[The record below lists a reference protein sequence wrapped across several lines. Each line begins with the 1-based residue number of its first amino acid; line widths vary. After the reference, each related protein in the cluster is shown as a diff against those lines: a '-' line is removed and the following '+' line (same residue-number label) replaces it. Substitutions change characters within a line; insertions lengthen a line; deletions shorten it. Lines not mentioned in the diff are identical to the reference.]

1 MVLQLL
7 SKSLTIIVI
16 LNEVKDLKQ
25 NMKMKNIYKSAIIA
39 LMALGLSSCTSFL
52 DMSPTDKVSDKV
64 MWESTTNAEYHVNY
78 LYSYI
83 YDVLM
88 GQCVAGQT
96 EALTDM
102 LKYGSYN
109 YNALCYIPSEIAYG
123 AATTLTAG
131 YVDSYLGYW
140 GSWYTGIS
148 KVNKAIVSLRKYGQM
163 SDQDKLRLEAEM
175 KFMRAFLYFDL
186 MKRYKEIIIYDE
198 NLDAYAKDKA
208 VSSEAEGWDLIQADL
223 EYAAENLP
231 ERTAS
236 KGRLDKGMAWGFMTR
251 AMLYAERWDLVK
263 TAAVE
268 VEKLGY
274 ALEADYQDGYMKPI
288 GSGNKEAIIQY
299 QFDRANDVTHSYDFY
314 YTPGGD
320 FSINKETGGGYGTPT
335 QEMVESYELATGGF
349 PDWTPWHDVTTETPP
364 YADLEPR
371 FHASV
376 LYNGAPWKGRK
387 IEPYVGGADGWC
399 QWNLEREPKGRTT
412 TGYYLRKM
420 VDESH
425 DVIAY
430 SGGVQP
436 LIVLRYAEVL
446 LNKAEAC
453 HKTNDPAGANAA
465 VRAIRDRV
473 GLPYEDVTGD
483 DLWKAIRQ
491 ERKVELA
498 YEGLWYWDLRRWKV
512 AHKPYPE
519 GLTGYQQH
527 GLKIEKNNDGTF
539 TYTYVSVDDQDRNF
553 PEKMYRFPMPT
564 GELNNNGAVDQYPEW
579 K

>member
-349 PDWTPWHDVTTETPP
+349 PDWTPWHDVTTQTPP